1 MKIFFKEFVILIFSR
16 SNSLRL
22 KNKYKLSVGKY
33 DLIEIP
39 IIRLKKIF
47 SEKMIKLCIPS
58 NNYEDYLDYS
68 IKHDIEIFHG
78 PEKDLMKRVKNNIG
92 PYKYFIRVTGDDPL
106 TSPEIILKFI
116 KCAQTYKYDYIYT
129 ESISDGLIPEMISK
143 RYLNFLYP
151 KVIDKS
157 SSSHLSY
164 YFIRNFKNY
173 KKCNLFLPY
182 QDISNISL
190 SVDYQRDLKIL
201 DWLLRKI
208 NFNIKLNDKKLISL
222 IREHKKYLNKFRK
235 RKYFNLKTKDYD
247 VSLKGKSY
255 KRFYY

>member
-1 MKIFFKEFVILIFSR
+1 
-16 SNSLRL
+16 
-22 KNKYKLSVGKY
+22 
-33 DLIEIP
+33 
-39 IIRLKKIF
+39 
-47 SEKMIKLCIPS
+47 
-58 NNYEDYLDYS
+58 
-68 IKHDIEIFHG
+68 
-78 PEKDLMKRVKNNIG
+78 
-92 PYKYFIRVTGDDPL
+92 
-106 TSPEIILKFI
+106 
-116 KCAQTYKYDYIYT
+116 
-129 ESISDGLIPEMISK
+129 MISK